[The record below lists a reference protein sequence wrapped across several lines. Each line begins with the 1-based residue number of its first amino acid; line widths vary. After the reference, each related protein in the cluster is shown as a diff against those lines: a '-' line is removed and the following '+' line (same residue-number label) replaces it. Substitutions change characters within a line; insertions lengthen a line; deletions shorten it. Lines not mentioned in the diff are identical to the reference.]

1 MTTMEVL
8 DLIARHTREIL
19 PGLETHQFAPT
30 DRLVDLGANS
40 VDRAEIAMLVQE
52 SLGLSVAR
60 VELFGPKNI
69 GELAEL
75 FLQKLDATC
84 HSHREGIN
92 LGHRTSGD

>member
-1 MTTMEVL
+1 MTIKEVL

-19 PGLETHQFAPT
+19 PGLESHQFTPS

-40 VDRAEIAMLVQE
+40 VDRAEIAMMVQE
-52 SLGLSVAR
+52 SLGLSVPR

-75 FLQKLDATC
+75 FLQKLDTNYR
-84 HSHREGIN
+84 SHREEMN
-92 LGHRTSGD
+92 LGQRTNGD

>member
-1 MTTMEVL
+1 MTRNEVL
-8 DLIARHTREIL
+8 DLIARHTREVL
-19 PGLETHQFAPT
+19 PGLDAHQFIAS

-69 GELAEL
+69 GQLADL
-75 FLQKLDATC
+75 FLQKLNVA
-84 HSHREGIN
+84 
-92 LGHRTSGD
+92 

>member
-1 MTTMEVL
+1 MTKMELL

-19 PGLETHQFAPT
+19 PGLDAHRFVEA

-52 SLGLSVAR
+52 SLGLPVSR

-75 FLQKLDATC
+75 FLGKLSAA
-84 HSHREGIN
+84 
-92 LGHRTSGD
+92 